1 MLNTIVSYSA
11 AGYMLRERGGGERGG
26 EREIGRGMGSFFFCW
41 CLRWG
46 LSWVRSREV
55 REGVGYYSLF

>member
-26 EREIGRGMGSFFFCW
+26 ERG
-41 CLRWG
+41 
-46 LSWVRSREV
+46 V
-55 REGVGYYSLF
+55 REGVREGGERGGRILFPLLTYSIYTDVSSGRI